1 MFNRIVNKIL
11 RIIKKIIGE
20 KIFIKIFYRNVSVL
34 SSKKFENWWKYYKK
48 NNKLDFNLEMML
60 DGLINNENFKNY
72 SHIGIPWLK
81 IILNF

>member
-72 SHIGIPWLK
+72 SPYW
-81 IILNF
+81 NS